1 MATSLKKPAESVSGR
16 FTALPHSLLDCVAF
30 VGASHMAR
38 SLLYE
43 LMRQHNPQVG
53 STGKG
58 NNGHLHLSCKWLK
71 SRGWSSND
79 GIQKAKLELLTRGL
93 IIKTREGGLNNGAD
107 KYAVTWMAITN
118 FVGLDIQAKDYQ
130 PGAYQLLGPFAQPP
144 AKRQP
149 GESPHLPL
157 PVSRNS
163 PAHVPPSKCHTAYRN
178 SPAPCTGTVNAP
190 TAPHTGTRAGIFGT
204 STAPRTGNN
213 VTVTTV
219 PTAVEGCSDAAVAVP
234 RPAQSPEAATK
245 TRKPTQ
251 KKRIVGKVG
260 KSGRPKISLA
270 MSSEHGNSTQ
280 PANPMAYTSLR
291 ATDVGNSIAWATRR
305 HPGCSANSQTEARE
319 PLAVECWPELI
330 EKRNVNA
337 ND

>member
-1 MATSLKKPAESVSGR
+1 MATSVKKLAESVSGR
-16 FTALPHSLLDCVAF
+16 YTALPHSLLDSVAF

-71 SRGWSSND
+71 SRGWKSND
-79 GIQKAKLELLTRGL
+79 SIQKAKLELLTQGL

-107 KYAVTWMAITN
+107 KYALTWMAITN
-118 FVGLDIQAKDYQ
+118 YVGLDIQAKDYQ

-149 GESPHLPL
+149 GEPPPPPRLKPS

-178 SPAPCTGTVNAP
+178 SLAPCTGTVNAA
-190 TAPHTGTRAGIFGT
+190 TAPCTGTRAGIFGT
-204 STAPRTGNN
+204 STAPCTGNN

-219 PTAVEGCSDAAVAVP
+219 PPAGEDCPDVVVAVP
-234 RPAQSPEAATK
+234 KPARSHEAGTK

-251 KKRIVGKVG
+251 KKRIVGKAG
-260 KSGRPKISLA
+260 KSGRPKNSLA
-270 MSSEHGNSTQ
+270 MISEHGNLSQ
-280 PANPMAYTSLR
+280 PANPLAYASLR
-291 ATDVGNSIAWATRR
+291 SADVGNSITWATTLI
-305 HPGCSANSQTEARE
+305 PDASQTDCYSGCFA
-319 PLAVECWPELI
+319 AVE
-330 EKRNVNA
+330 NA
-337 ND
+337 TP

>member
-1 MATSLKKPAESVSGR
+1 MAAALRWPEDVPMATSPKKPAESVSGR
-16 FTALPHSLLDCVAF
+16 FTALPHSLLDSVAF

-58 NNGHLHLSCKWLK
+58 NNGHLHLSCKWLR

-79 GIQKAKLELLTRGL
+79 GIQKAKQELLARGL

-118 FVGLDIQAKDYQ
+118 FVGLDIQAKDYH

-149 GESPHLPL
+149 GEPPPTPQPTPS

-178 SPAPCTGTVNAP
+178 SPAPCTGTVNAAP
-190 TAPHTGTRAGIFGT
+190 APHTGTRAGIFGT

-219 PTAVEGCSDAAVAVP
+219 PTAGEGCPGVAVVVP
-234 RPAQSPEAATK
+234 MAASSPEAASK

-251 KKRIVGKVG
+251 KKRIVGKAG
-260 KSGRPKISLA
+260 KSGRPKSSLT
-270 MSSEHGNSTQ
+270 MSSEHGDPTQ
-280 PANPMAYTSLR
+280 PANSMAYASLR
-291 ATDVGNSIAWATRR
+291 AADVSNGIAWATPRMLR
-305 HPGCSANSQTEARE
+305 EQPCCGYGTVGC
-319 PLAVECWPELI
+319 
-330 EKRNVNA
+330 
-337 ND
+337 

>member
-1 MATSLKKPAESVSGR
+1 MARSLKKLAESVSGR
-16 FTALPHSLLDCVAF
+16 YTALPHSLLDCAAF

-79 GIQKAKLELLTRGL
+79 SIQKAKLELLTRGL

-107 KYAVTWMAITN
+107 KYALTWMMITN

-130 PGAYQLLGPFAQPP
+130 PGAFQLLGPFAQPP
-144 AKRQP
+144 TKRQL
-149 GESPHLPL
+149 GEPPPPPQPTPS

-178 SPAPCTGTVNAP
+178 SHAPCTGTVNAV
-190 TAPHTGTRAGIFGT
+190 TAPCTGTRAGIFCT
-204 STAPRTGNN
+204 STAPCTGNN

-219 PTAVEGCSDAAVAVP
+219 PTAGEGCPDVAVAVP
-234 RPAQSPEAATK
+234 KPARSHGAATK
-245 TRKPTQ
+245 TRKPIQ
-251 KKRIVGKVG
+251 KKRIVGKAG
-260 KSGRPKISLA
+260 KSGRPKNSLA
-270 MSSEHGNSTQ
+270 MSREHGNPTQ
-280 PANPMAYTSLR
+280 PTNPMAYASLR
-291 ATDVGNSIAWATRR
+291 VADVGNSITWATR
-305 HPGCSANSQTEARE
+305 
-319 PLAVECWPELI
+319 
-330 EKRNVNA
+330 
-337 ND
+337 